1 MATYLL
7 VHGGNMSTDTWNR
20 FTTGPPI
27 HTVDG
32 HLGGRVW
39 DPIAAALR
47 ASGADVWAPTLHD
60 EHRCDLT
67 DHIEQV
73 TEIAAGVDDDDLVLV
88 GHSYG
93 GIVITGVA
101 ARMPERIS
109 RMAYVDAALPLPGE
123 SLFDIIKAGGV
134 DPFSFEGLE
143 AAAPYIQPLDF
154 EASALFPIHKSYLL
168 CTQSQFSAVTAV
180 AAARIAAGDLGR
192 DWDYQELDSWHVP
205 MADMPEAVTDFL
217 LRRSSQ
223 TPNRP
228 A

>member
-1 MATYLL
+1 MTTFVL

-27 HTVDG
+27 HTADG

-39 DPIAAALR
+39 DPILPALR
-47 ASGADVWAPTLHD
+47 ASGADVWAPTLAD
-60 EHRCDLT
+60 EHECNLT
-67 DHIEQV
+67 DHIDQV
-73 TEIAAGVDDDDLVLV
+73 ADIVAELADDDDVVLA

-101 ARMPERIS
+101 ARMPERVG

-123 SLFDIIKAGGV
+123 SLFDIIRAGGV

-143 AAAPYIQPLDF
+143 AAAPYIQPLDYD
-154 EASALFPIHKSYLL
+154 ASKLFPIPKSYLL
-168 CTQSQFSAVTAV
+168 CTQSQFSAVTSV
-180 AAARIAAGDLGR
+180 AATRIRAGDLGHE
-192 DWDYQELDSWHVP
+192 WDLRELDSWHVP
-205 MADMPEAVTDFL
+205 MANMPTAVSDFL
-217 LRRSSQ
+217 LR
-223 TPNRP
+223 